1 MIPWGIPCQ
10 MMVGN
15 FINIFKT
22 HINFIRNG
30 MNNDK
35 CKDIEYMF
43 IFSTLE
49 NYIKMK
55 IQNILIRN
63 ASCHEI
69 YLAKFKSY
77 VSVCFQYQ
85 SRIDISRLL

>member
-49 NYIKMK
+49 NYITEQFHKDENPK
-55 IQNILIRN
+55 
-63 ASCHEI
+63 
-69 YLAKFKSY
+69 YPY
-77 VSVCFQYQ
+77 
-85 SRIDISRLL
+85 